1 MILYVMVQFRDHA
14 HMGSVL
20 YESRAHAAL
29 LLLTVTVQQMIS
41 NDCPSVQ
48 ETKYKDGAGI
58 INWTAIA
65 CTVQIG
71 VGYQKSQII
80 LN

>member
-48 ETKYKDGAGI
+48 ETKYKDGALDHAKPSATGRKMGDEI
-58 INWTAIA
+58 P
-65 CTVQIG
+65 QR
-71 VGYQKSQII
+71 KK
-80 LN
+80 